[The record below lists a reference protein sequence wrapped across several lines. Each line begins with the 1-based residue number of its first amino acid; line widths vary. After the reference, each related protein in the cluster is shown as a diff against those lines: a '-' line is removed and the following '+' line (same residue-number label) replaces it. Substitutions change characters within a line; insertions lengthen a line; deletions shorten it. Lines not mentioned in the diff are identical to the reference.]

1 MKAAVPLE
9 AAPAQ
14 AGWEQIDL
22 YRFFAHV
29 LGSPTQ
35 ERYALLHSREFAAS
49 LRELWNILQCGGEF
63 PGSKGFHNYEP
74 YESAYI
80 ALFDVGVPEPP
91 VPLVESA
98 HHKAIPAQQIAL
110 ENISFYE
117 VLNLNVNP
125 ARAFADHLLTQLE
138 FLSAVRYAG
147 DQGRDAEGRANLTR
161 LERDFL
167 QRHLLNWLPAAET
180 KLRRLDPPVFPTLF
194 RLLVA
199 FLQNRL
205 HLLSHCPSALS

>member
-1 MKAAVPLE
+1 MNAAVQLE

-14 AGWEQIDL
+14 EGWGQIDL

-35 ERYALLHSREFAAS
+35 ERYALLHGREFAVS
-49 LRELWNILQCGGEF
+49 LRQLWQELNCAGEIPDGAAF
-63 PGSKGFHNYEP
+63 RSFARYEA
-74 YESAYI
+74 AYI

-117 VLNLNVNP
+117 VLGLRVNP
-125 ARAFADHLLTQLE
+125 ARSFADHLLTQLE
-138 FLSAVRYAG
+138 FLSAVRFAG
-147 DQGRDAEGRANLTR
+147 DQARDSEGRANLMR

-167 QRHLLNWLPAAET
+167 QRHMLNWLPTAET
-180 KLRRLDPPVFPTLF
+180 KLRRLDPPLFPTLL
-194 RLLVA
+194 RLLLI

-205 HLLSHCPSALS
+205 KLFA